1 MSLFLSLFVDLAAF
15 LLVVTGVFFAARR
28 WETTQSVN
36 RRLRGEASSD
46 ELKKKSRMPST
57 LVKRQEVKNPVL
69 QWVQRTTL
77 QDPEERN
84 KLQRDLALAGFDF
97 PAAPI
102 FYVMTRFCLA
112 VGLPTI
118 FVFWQ
123 TLSAK
128 PMQPGMMYYGIVAGC
143 ALVGLILPR
152 AFLDNRVNARKTQ
165 IENEFPD
172 ALDLM
177 VVCVEAGLG
186 MEGAIVRVGD
196 ETVDSH
202 PRISNEFQMVSHE
215 LRAGRTR
222 AEALRHMADRTQVE
236 MIGSFVALMIQTD
249 ALGGS
254 IAQTL
259 RTYSAEMREH
269 RMLRA
274 EEKAMR
280 LPVLLTIPLVLF
292 ILPTM
297 MGAVMIPPFIQAFHV
312 FGPHGSMTQ

>member
-15 LLVVTGVFFAARR
+15 LLVAVGVFLLARR
-28 WETTQSVN
+28 FETAQSVE
-36 RRLRGEASSD
+36 RRLRGEAPAVD
-46 ELKKKSRMPST
+46 KKSRIPSA
-57 LVKRQEVKNPVL
+57 LVKRQEVKNPIL
-69 QWVQRTTL
+69 QWVQKTTL

-84 KLQRDLALAGFDF
+84 KLQRDLALAGFDQ

-112 VGLPTI
+112 VGLPTA

-123 TLSAK
+123 SLSDK
-128 PMQPGMMYYGIVAGC
+128 PVQGMMFAAVVAGC
-143 ALVGLILPR
+143 AIVGLILPR

-222 AEALRHMADRTQVE
+222 AEALRHMSDRTQVE

-312 FGPHGSMTQ
+312 FGPHGSMAQ

>member
-15 LLVVTGVFFAARR
+15 LLVAASVFFAARR
-28 WETTQSVN
+28 WEATQSVN
-36 RRLRGEASSD
+36 RRLRGEAPEED
-46 ELKKKSRMPST
+46 KKKTRMPST
-57 LVKRQEVKNPVL
+57 LVKRQEVKNPIL
-69 QWVQRTTL
+69 QWVQKTTL

-84 KLQRDLALAGFDF
+84 KLQRDLTNAGFDH
-97 PAAPI
+97 PAASI
-102 FYVMTRFCLA
+102 FYVITRFCLA
-112 VGLPTI
+112 VGLPTA
-118 FVFWQ
+118 FVFSQ
-123 TLSAK
+123 SLAAK
-128 PMQPGMMYYGIVAGC
+128 PIQGFLFLAIVAGC
-143 ALVGLILPR
+143 AIVGLILPR
-152 AFLDNRVNARKTQ
+152 AFIDNRINARKTQ

-186 MEGAIVRVGD
+186 MEGAIVRVGN
-196 ETVDSH
+196 ETVTSH
-202 PRISNEFQMVSHE
+202 PRISTEFQMVSHE

-297 MGAVMIPPFIQAFHV
+297 MGAVMIPPFIAAFHV
-312 FGPHGSMTQ
+312 FGPHGSMVQ

>member
-1 MSLFLSLFVDLAAF
+1 MNLLSLFLDLLAF
-15 LLVVTGVFFAARR
+15 AIVGFGVFVVSRRLEAA
-28 WETTQSVN
+28 QSVQ
-36 RRLRGEASSD
+36 RRLRGDAPQGAVKE
-46 ELKKKSRMPST
+46 KKAQTALMRPT
-57 LVKRQEVKNPVL
+57 EVKSPVL

-77 QDPEERN
+77 TDPEERT
-84 KLQRDLALAGFDF
+84 RMRRELALAGFDS
-97 PAAPI
+97 PAAPAI
-102 FYVMTRFCLA
+102 YVIGRFVVA
-112 VGLPTI
+112 AGLPTL
-118 FVFWQ
+118 FVFSQ
-123 TLSAK
+123 TISAT
-128 PMQPGMMYYGIVAGC
+128 PIRGFLFILLAAGLAIAGLIVPR
-143 ALVGLILPR
+143 ALVE
-152 AFLDNRVNARKTQ
+152 NRINTRKTE

-196 ETVDSH
+196 ETHESH
-202 PRISNEFQMVSHE
+202 PRISFEFQMVSLE

-222 AEALRHMADRTQVE
+222 AEALRHMADRCQVE
-236 MIGSFVALMIQTD
+236 MINSFVALMIQTD

-259 RTYSAEMREH
+259 RTYSAEMRQH

-292 ILPTM
+292 ILPTI
-297 MGAVMIPPFIQAFHV
+297 MGAVMLPPVISAIRNFLPAMGHT
-312 FGPHGSMTQ
+312 G

>member
-1 MSLFLSLFVDLAAF
+1 MSLFLSLFVDLVAF
-15 LLVVTGVFFAARR
+15 LLVAAGVFFLARR
-28 WETTQSVN
+28 METAQSVE
-36 RRLRGEASSD
+36 RRLRGEAPAVD
-46 ELKKKSRMPST
+46 KKKARIPSS

-84 KLQRDLALAGFDF
+84 KLQRDLALAGFDY
-97 PAAPI
+97 PAASI

-112 VGLPTI
+112 VGLPTA

-123 TLSAK
+123 SLAAK
-128 PMQPGMMYYGIVAGC
+128 PITGMMFFGVVAGC

-152 AFLDNRVNARKTQ
+152 AYIDNRVNARRTQ

-186 MEGAIVRVGD
+186 MEGAIVRVGN
-196 ETVDSH
+196 ETVESH
-202 PRISNEFQMVSHE
+202 PRISTEFQMVSHE

-236 MIGSFVALMIQTD
+236 MISSFVALMIQTD

-269 RMLRA
+269 RMLKA

>member
-1 MSLFLSLFVDLAAF
+1 MSLFLSLFIDLAAF
-15 LLVVTGVFFAARR
+15 FLVAVGFYLIARR
-28 WETTQSVN
+28 WETAQSVE
-36 RRLRGEASSD
+36 RRLRGETPVA
-46 ELKKKSRMPST
+46 EKKKGRIPSS
-57 LVKRQEVKNPVL
+57 LVKRQEVKNPIL
-69 QWVQRTTL
+69 QWVQKTTL
-77 QDPEERN
+77 QDHEERSRLE
-84 KLQRDLALAGFDF
+84 KDLALAGLDH

-102 FYVMTRFCLA
+102 FYVITRFCLA
-112 VGLPTI
+112 VGLPTL

-123 TLSAK
+123 SVTPK
-128 PMQPGMMYYGIVAGC
+128 PMQPGMMYFAVIGGL
-143 ALVGLILPR
+143 ALLGLIGPR
-152 AFLDNRVNARKTQ
+152 AVLDNRVNARKTQ

-172 ALDLM
+172 TLDLM

-186 MEGAIVRVGD
+186 MEGAIVRVGN
-196 ETVDSH
+196 ETVISH
-202 PRISNEFQMVSHE
+202 PRMSNEFQMVSHE

-292 ILPTM
+292 ILPSM
-297 MGAVMIPPFIQAFHV
+297 MGAVMIPPFIHAFHV
-312 FGPHGSMTQ
+312 FGPHGSMAQ

>member
-1 MSLFLSLFVDLAAF
+1 MSPFVSLLVDFAAF
-15 LLVVTGVFFAARR
+15 ALVAFGVFVLARR
-28 WETTQSVN
+28 LETAQSVQ
-36 RRLRGEASSD
+36 RRLRGEAPAAEKKTTRVPSS
-46 ELKKKSRMPST
+46 
-57 LVKRQEVKNPVL
+57 LVKTQEVKNPAL

-84 KLQRDLALAGFDF
+84 KLRRELALAGFDH

-102 FYVMTRFCLA
+102 FYVIGRFCLA
-112 VGLPTI
+112 IGLPAL
-118 FVFWQ
+118 FVFSQ
-123 TLSAK
+123 TVSAT
-128 PMQPGMMYYGIVAGC
+128 PIQGMMFIVMAAGL
-143 ALVGLILPR
+143 AIVGLILPK
-152 AFLDNRVNARKTQ
+152 AFLDNRVGARKTQ

-177 VVCVEAGLG
+177 VVCVESGLG
-186 MEGAIVRVGD
+186 MEGAIVRVGT
-196 ETVDSH
+196 ETHESH
-202 PRISNEFQMVSHE
+202 PRISMEFEMVSLE

-236 MIGSFVALMIQTD
+236 MISSFVALMIQTD

-280 LPVLLTIPLVLF
+280 LPVLLTVPLVFF
-292 ILPTM
+292 ILPVM
-297 MGAVMIPPFIQAFHV
+297 MGAVMISPAIDAYHT
-312 FGPHGSMTQ
+312 FGPKGVASQ

>member
-1 MSLFLSLFVDLAAF
+1 MSLILLVFVDLVIFALA
-15 LLVVTGVFFAARR
+15 VVGVVFAARR
-28 WETTQSVN
+28 WEAAQSVR
-36 RRLRGEASSD
+36 RRLSGEAPAEERKKRARIPSS
-46 ELKKKSRMPST
+46 

-84 KLQRDLALAGFDF
+84 KLQRDLANAGFDH

-102 FYVMTRFCLA
+102 FYVITRFCLA
-112 VGLPTI
+112 VGLPTL
-118 FVFWQ
+118 FVVYEHF
-123 TLSAK
+123 SPN
-128 PMQPGMMYYGIVAGC
+128 PMQIGLMFYCVVGGLAVAG
-143 ALVGLILPR
+143 LIGPR
-152 AFLDNRVNARKTQ
+152 AFLDNRVNSRKTQ

-172 ALDLM
+172 CLDLM

-186 MEGAIVRVGD
+186 MEGAIVRVGN

-269 RMLRA
+269 RMLKA

-312 FGPHGSMTQ
+312 FGPHGSMSR

>member
-15 LLVVTGVFFAARR
+15 LLVAVGVFLVARR
-28 WETTQSVN
+28 WETAQSVE
-36 RRLRGEASSD
+36 RRLRGEAPAEDRKKTRIPSS
-46 ELKKKSRMPST
+46 

-77 QDPEERN
+77 QDPEERT
-84 KLQRDLALAGFDF
+84 KLAQDLANAGFDH

-102 FYVMTRFCLA
+102 FYVITRFCLA
-112 VGLPTI
+112 VMLPAAFI
-118 FVFWQ
+118 FWNS
-123 TLSAK
+123 LSAK
-128 PMQPGMMYYGIVAGC
+128 PMQQGLMYYLVVGGC
-143 ALVGLILPR
+143 ALVGLIGPR
-152 AFLDNRVNARKTQ
+152 SFIDNRINARKTQ

-172 ALDLM
+172 TLDLM

-186 MEGAIVRVGD
+186 MEGAIVRVGN
-196 ETVDSH
+196 ETVESH
-202 PRISNEFQMVSHE
+202 PRMSGEFQMVSHE

-312 FGPHGSMTQ
+312 FGPHGSMAQ